1 MNQEDGKN
9 INLTKLY
16 TTPSRPGAF
25 AGQTAFIKSLKH
37 KKINKQEIKDFL
49 SSIDAYTLHVP
60 KKKVFFRRKVVVPE
74 MNHTWQADLVDVS
87 KYADENENNK
97 FLLTI
102 IDVFSKFAWAIPLK
116 NKNGKTVTEAFS
128 KIFGNRTCSKLQVD
142 KGSEF
147 YNKDFLGFCKKNNIT
162 LYSTQSELKACVVE
176 RFNRT
181 LREKMHR
188 YFTFADNNKYINF
201 LDDLLQ
207 SYNNS
212 YHRSIKCTPIS
223 ITKSTD
229 QNKIFLNLYK
239 YNKNEGD
246 KQELKIKFK
255 IGDKVRISKIKKT
268 FEKGYTPN
276 FTIELFII
284 DKILPTVPTTYVLKD
299 LLDEEISGTFYQ
311 QEIQKVSA
319 STEPI
324 YRIEKV
330 IRQKKTKGITKYFGK
345 WLGYPD
351 KFNSWIEDKDLQ

>member
-25 AGQTAFIKSLKH
+25 AGQAAFIKSLKH
-37 KKINKQEIKDFL
+37 KKINKQEIKNFL

-116 NKNGKTVTEAFS
+116 NKNGKTVTDAFS

-188 YFTFADNNKYINF
+188 YFTFADNNKYINV

-212 YHRSIKCTPIS
+212 
-223 ITKSTD
+223 
-229 QNKIFLNLYK
+229 
-239 YNKNEGD
+239 
-246 KQELKIKFK
+246 
-255 IGDKVRISKIKKT
+255 
-268 FEKGYTPN
+268 
-276 FTIELFII
+276 
-284 DKILPTVPTTYVLKD
+284 
-299 LLDEEISGTFYQ
+299 
-311 QEIQKVSA
+311 
-319 STEPI
+319 
-324 YRIEKV
+324 
-330 IRQKKTKGITKYFGK
+330 
-345 WLGYPD
+345 
-351 KFNSWIEDKDLQ
+351 